1 MTCGFVSARSPC
13 LLRNIQRK
21 QCRCR
26 LGNHQRNNFQ
36 RRRVDSEELI
46 APVDSEKVNE
56 NGVGATWEI
65 ISETPSKGDTLIW
78 KRSLALVDSEKVKEN
93 GVGAHWEI
101 VTETPSKGDA
111 WIWKRRSPCWLQKS
125 ERNNFQRWRVD
136 SEELAAPVD

>member
-1 MTCGFVSARSPC
+1 M
-13 LLRNIQRK
+13 
-21 QCRCR
+21 
-26 LGNHQRNNFQ
+26 
-36 RRRVDSEELI
+36 DSKEL
-46 APVDSEKVNE
+46 AATVHLEKVNE

-111 WIWKRRSPCWLQKS
+111 WIWKRRSPC
-125 ERNNFQRWRVD
+125 
-136 SEELAAPVD
+136 